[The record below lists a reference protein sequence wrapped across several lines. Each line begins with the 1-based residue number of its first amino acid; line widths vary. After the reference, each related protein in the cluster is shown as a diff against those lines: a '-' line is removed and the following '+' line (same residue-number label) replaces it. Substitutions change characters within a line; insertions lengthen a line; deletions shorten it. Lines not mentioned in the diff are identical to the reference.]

1 VRATCHRPVR
11 SLGPR
16 RGRPLAAGSYVV
28 VGERRQRIITRFE
41 GDEPGAET
49 ARLCQ
54 VCADVTGMTGAGI
67 MLMSGDVPRGSVCTT
82 DDVSALVEQLQYDL
96 GEGPCVDAYQLD
108 RAVLEPDLA
117 HPMAPR
123 WLAFAGPALDAGVR
137 AVFGFPL
144 RVGAVR
150 LGALNVY
157 RDRAGSLDG
166 EQHADALV
174 MADVAAE
181 VILLLQADAPPD
193 EIAAE
198 LAAGANFQYLVHQAT
213 GMVSVQLGVTLG
225 QALIRLRAH
234 AFGSGRPLPEVARQ
248 VVTRALRFDAAS
260 GDAQEQT

>member
-1 VRATCHRPVR
+1 M
-11 SLGPR
+11 
-16 RGRPLAAGSYVV
+16 
-28 VGERRQRIITRFE
+28 VGERRQRIIARFE

-49 ARLCQ
+49 ARLCR

-67 MLMSGDVPRGSVCTT
+67 MLMWGDVPRGSVCTT
-82 DDVSALVEQLQYDL
+82 DHVSALVEQLQYDL

-108 RAVLEPDLA
+108 RPVLEPDLA
-117 HPMAPR
+117 HPTAPR

-144 RVGAVR
+144 RVGAAR

-181 VILLLQADAPPD
+181 VVLLLQADAPPG
-193 EIAAE
+193 EIAGE
-198 LAAGANFQYLVHQAT
+198 LEAGGNFQYQVHQAA
-213 GMVSVQLGVTLG
+213 GMVAVQLGVTVG

-234 AFGSGRPLPEVARQ
+234 AFGNGRPLPEVARQ

-260 GDAQEQT
+260 GDEESRT